1 MASQQKLSI
10 VSPQETRIE
19 RVPSPTS
26 DLYRSPTTAVGSTH
40 YRSTSPTTPSYA
52 TYSPTRISRPRAM
65 LHEYAAEFF
74 GVMILVIFGCGVNCQ
89 AVLSSNTNASSAPKG
104 DFGSITIAWG
114 VGLAFGGWISGCGHI
129 NPAVTIALATW
140 RRFPWYKVPGFII
153 CQLFGGLIGAAIV
166 YANYFHAI
174 DIYEGGRGVRTLA
187 TAGLFGTYGTDY
199 MTNVS
204 CFFSEFIG
212 TAMLML
218 GILSVLDPRNRVPK
232 CLIPI
237 ALFFFLAG
245 ITAALGWET
254 SFAVNPARD
263 LGPRLLTSMVGY
275 GGQVYSYR
283 NQYWIWCP
291 IIATV
296 LGAQVA
302 TILYD
307 TFLYKDGGDSVICR
321 RLYGNNFYEVE
332 PPAPELMDSRR
343 TGGVG
348 ETKNPV

>member
-1 MASQQKLSI
+1 
-10 VSPQETRIE
+10 
-19 RVPSPTS
+19 
-26 DLYRSPTTAVGSTH
+26 
-40 YRSTSPTTPSYA
+40 
-52 TYSPTRISRPRAM
+52 M

-74 GVMILVIFGCGVNCQ
+74 GVMILVIFGNGVNCQ
-89 AVLSSNTNASSAPKG
+89 AVLSSNPNASSSPKG
-104 DFGSITIAWG
+104 DYGSVTIAWG
-114 VGLAFGGWISGCGHI
+114 VGLAFGGWISGGGHI
-129 NPAVTIALATW
+129 NPAITIALATW

-153 CQLFGGLIGAAIV
+153 SQVLGGLIGAAIV

-174 DIYEGGRGVRTLA
+174 DVYEGGRGARTLQ
-187 TAGLFGTYGTDY
+187 TAGLFGTYGADY

-212 TAMLML
+212 CAMLML
-218 GILSVLDPRNRVPK
+218 GVLSVLDPRNKVPA
-232 CLIPI
+232 CCVPF

-283 NQYWIWCP
+283 NHYWIWCP
-291 IIATV
+291 IIATI

-302 TILYD
+302 TIVYD
-307 TFLYKDGGDSVICR
+307 IFLYKDGTESVICTK
-321 RLYGNNFYEVE
+321 LYGNNYEVD
-332 PPAPELMDSRR
+332 PEADAISRR
-343 TGGVG
+343 RRMT
-348 ETKNPV
+348 ESKSQSPV

>member
-1 MASQQKLSI
+1 MASQQKMNI
-10 VSPQETRIE
+10 ETRLE
-19 RVPSPTS
+19 RVPTPNS
-26 DLYRSPTTAVGSTH
+26 DLYRSPTTAVGSSN
-40 YRSTSPTTPSYA
+40 YRPPSPITPTYA
-52 TYSPTRISRPRAM
+52 TYSPTRISRPRAL

-89 AVLSSNTNASSAPKG
+89 AVLSSNTNASASPKG
-104 DFGSITIAWG
+104 DFGSVTISWG
-114 VGLAFGGWISGCGHI
+114 VALAFGGWISGGGHI

-140 RRFPWYKVPGFII
+140 RRFPWYKVPGYVIS
-153 CQLFGGLIGAAIV
+153 QLLGGLIGAAIL

-174 DIYEGGRGVRTLA
+174 DVYEGGRGVRTLA
-187 TAGLFGTYGTDY
+187 TAGLFGTYGADF

-212 TAMLML
+212 TALLML
-218 GILSVLDPRNRVPK
+218 GVLSVLDPRNRVPSF
-232 CLIPI
+232 LIPF

-254 SFAVNPARD
+254 SFAINPARD

-291 IIATV
+291 IIATI

-302 TILYD
+302 TIIYD
-307 TFLYKDGGDSVICR
+307 IFLYKGGGDSVICQK
-321 RLYGNNFYEVE
+321 LYGNNFYEID
-332 PPAPELMDSRR
+332 PQPELTEASRR
-343 TGGVG
+343 RERGMS
-348 ETKNPV
+348 ESKSPV